1 MSEAL
6 APSAALKPPTAP
18 KPRPLLE
25 VRHLSRHFGALKA
38 VDDVSFSVDAG
49 TILGFIGPNGAG
61 KSTTMRILA
70 TLDVP
75 TNGDVLLEGRSAVD
89 HPDRARPLIG
99 YMPDRYGTYDDM
111 TVLEFL
117 DFFARAYRLRGK
129 EREARVGSVM
139 EFTGLLPLK
148 DKLTSELSKGMK
160 QRVALGR
167 TLLHDPKLLILDEP
181 ADGLDPRARI
191 ELRELLKAL
200 AAQGKAVLISSHIL
214 TELSEICDSCAIIE
228 QGRLLATGPVH
239 EILSRHA
246 GATASSEL
254 VMRVW
259 KGVEGIDAGL
269 LRAQRLLLEQP
280 LVAHV
285 SVDGHAVRVRIE
297 LPVGSAPTPGWVEE
311 ASARLL
317 KTLIAADVPVSS
329 FQARELDL
337 EDAFMTVTQ
346 GKVQ

>member
-1 MSEAL
+1 MIHVSHL
-6 APSAALKPPTAP
+6 TKYYGDYAA
-18 KPRPLLE
+18 
-25 VRHLSRHFGALKA
+25 VRGISF
-38 VDDVSFSVDAG
+38 DVPAG
-49 TILGFIGPNGAG
+49 KIVGFLGPNGAG

-75 TNGDVLLEGRSAVD
+75 TKGQVLLDGKSVVD
-89 HPDRARPLIG
+89 SPDRVRPLLG

-111 TVLEFL
+111 TVVEFL
-117 DFFARAYRLRGK
+117 DFFARAYGLKGV
-129 EREARVGSVM
+129 ERKKRVDAVM
-139 EFTGLLPLK
+139 EFAGLVPLAN
-148 DKLTSELSKGMK
+148 KLTVELSKGMK

-214 TELSEICDSCAIIE
+214 TELSEICDTCAIIE
-228 QGRLLATGPVH
+228 QGRLLATGPIAD
-239 EILSRHA
+239 ILSRTA
-246 GATASSEL
+246 GAVPSTEL
-254 VMRVW
+254 VL
-259 KGVEGIDAGL
+259 KLYGAGAAL
-269 LRAQRLLLEQP
+269 EAAVLKAERLLLEQP
-280 LVAHV
+280 LVTGV
-285 SVDGHAVRVRIE
+285 TVEGSRVRLKLE
-297 LPVGSAPTPGWVEE
+297 LKQGPPASGWAEE
-311 ASARLL
+311 AAARLL
-317 KTLIAADVPVSS
+317 KVLISADLPVCS

>member
-1 MSEAL
+1 MSEL
-6 APSAALKPPTAP
+6 PAPPLVAAPAP
-18 KPRPLLE
+18 VVKPRPLLE
-25 VRHLSRHFGALKA
+25 VKHLSRHFGPLKA
-38 VDDVSFSVDAG
+38 VDDVSFSVEAG

-75 TNGDVLLEGRSAVD
+75 TTGDVLLAGRSAID
-89 HPDRARPLIG
+89 QPDRARPLIG

-117 DFFARAYRLRGK
+117 DFFARAYRLKGK

-139 EFTGLLPLK
+139 EFTGLTPLK

-239 EILSRHA
+239 EILAHHA
-246 GATASSEL
+246 GSAASSEL

-259 KGVEGIDAGL
+259 KGTEGVDAAL
-269 LRAQRLLLEQP
+269 ARAERLLLEQP
-280 LVAHV
+280 LVANV
-285 SVDGHAVRVRIE
+285 AVEGQSMRVRIA
-297 LPVGSAPTPGWVEE
+297 LPAGTLPTPGWVEE

-317 KTLIAADVPVSS
+317 KTLIAAEVPVSS

-337 EDAFMTVTQ
+337 EDAFMTVTK
-346 GKVQ
+346 GKIQ